1 MANMAGMMSGGSDD
15 FSWNSD
21 TIFDKI
27 GNQEMRE
34 EYLTELSGTG
44 NAEREMIE
52 QLRSLNETEMKS
64 ILYQLPPE
72 DKQEFINDYYGLP
85 QINTQNVSPQIN
97 TQNVSPAPEMTVTG
111 PDKPSYGM
119 MDPDEKLEF
128 KAEVLF

>member
-1 MANMAGMMSGGSDD
+1 MAGMFGSDD

-85 QINTQNVSPQIN
+85 QINTQNVSP
-97 TQNVSPAPEMTVTG
+97 APEMTVTG

>member
-52 QLRSLNETEMKS
+52 QLRSLDETEMKS

-72 DKQEFINDYYGLP
+72 DKQEFINDYYGL
-85 QINTQNVSPQIN
+85 PQIN

>member
-1 MANMAGMMSGGSDD
+1 MAGMFSNNND

-27 GNQEMRE
+27 G
-34 EYLTELSGTG
+34 
-44 NAEREMIE
+44 
-52 QLRSLNETEMKS
+52 
-64 ILYQLPPE
+64 
-72 DKQEFINDYYGLP
+72 
-85 QINTQNVSPQIN
+85 

>member
-44 NAEREMIE
+44 NNKREMIE
-52 QLRSLNETEMKS
+52 QLRSLTKTEMKS
-64 ILYQLPPE
+64 ILYQLPSE

-85 QINTQNVSPQIN
+85 QINTQNVSP
-97 TQNVSPAPEMTVTG
+97 APEMTITG
-111 PDKPSYGM
+111 PEEPSYGM
-119 MDPDEKLEF
+119 MDLGPLELE
-128 KAEVLF
+128 ASMNL

>member
-1 MANMAGMMSGGSDD
+1 MANIAGMMSGGSDD

-85 QINTQNVSPQIN
+85 QINTQNVSP
-97 TQNVSPAPEMTVTG
+97 APEMTVTG